1 MDQYTLRCVDGLL
14 LLKSCSKSQNKLTVL
29 LCLQEGFAPPEE
41 GGDDV
46 NEFGYADEQD
56 EY

>member
-1 MDQYTLRCVDGLL
+1 MLRCVEGLL